1 MTLTDAV
8 AASPLF
14 SWPRRKLVNSR
25 YQTPLPKRHSSGV
38 LFLWFF
44 PGHWR
49 HMSWLVNF
57 EIILHP
63 LKKKMKLSDQFSTTV
78 RLVTNAVPFAGFS
91 IIGKSRRGVFPWVTV
106 PQNVSCF

>member
-14 SWPRRKLVNSR
+14 SWSRRKLVNSR

-38 LFLWFF
+38 LFLLFF